1 MTPVLLAKKLTKTF
15 VTPTQLEILRG
26 IDLSVDSGKSVAI
39 TGRSGEGKSTLLHI
53 LGTLE
58 KPTSGELLILGQPT
72 DTIPLPKLRN
82 RHLGF
87 IFQSFHLLEESSAL
101 ENILMPARIARS
113 PQREALERAHFL
125 LEQVDLT
132 DRARFLVKQL
142 SGGEKQR
149 IAIARALFHNPAIL
163 FADEPTGSLDLSHA
177 EQVHQILIE
186 STKQMNT
193 SLILVTHNPTL
204 ARLCDDHYTLNNGHL
219 CKS

>member
-1 MTPVLLAKKLTKTF
+1 MTPVLLARQLTKTF
-15 VTPTQLEILRG
+15 LTPTSLEILRG
-26 IDLSVDSGKSVAI
+26 IDLSVDPGKSVAI

-58 KPTSGELLILGQPT
+58 KPTSGELLILGEPT
-72 DTIPLPKLRN
+72 HATPLPQLRN

-87 IFQSFHLLEESSAL
+87 IFQSFHLLEESSAFD
-101 ENILMPARIARS
+101 NILMPARIARS
-113 PQREALERAHFL
+113 PRKEACERASFL
-125 LEQVDLT
+125 LEQVGLI
-132 DRARFLVKQL
+132 DRARFLVKHL

-163 FADEPTGSLDLSHA
+163 FADEPSGSLDQAHA
-177 EQVHQILIE
+177 EQVHQILME

-204 ARLCDDHYTLNNGHL
+204 ARLCDDHYTLNNGLL